1 MERAP
6 GLARRR
12 AIAIC
17 AVAVCAPEISVTNF
31 LSLLCALAMLAGAVV
46 FSHQA
51 GDRVSFV
58 ELGAAAPPHASAAF
72 PA

>member
-1 MERAP
+1 M
-6 GLARRR
+6 
-12 AIAIC
+12 
-17 AVAVCAPEISVTNF
+17 TNF

-46 FSHQA
+46 FAHQA

-58 ELGAAAPPHASAAF
+58 EMGAAVPPHASATF

>member
-1 MERAP
+1 M
-6 GLARRR
+6 
-12 AIAIC
+12 
-17 AVAVCAPEISVTNF
+17 TNF

-46 FSHQA
+46 FARQG

-58 ELGAAAPPHASAAF
+58 ELGVAAPPHARATF